1 MFLAE
6 NHVPQV
12 FLLIET
18 KCVVAHA
25 ECIYKFSTFIFKIV
39 LQILIGLKEKERKQ
53 VKEKK
58 YAISLLLKVKIT
70 LRLTDTITCHAAP
83 FYIKL
88 F

>member
-18 KCVVAHA
+18 KCVAHA
-25 ECIYKFSTFIFKIV
+25 ECIYKFSTFIFKI
-39 LQILIGLKEKERKQ
+39 ILKFHTGLKEKERKQ
-53 VKEKK
+53 VKEIK

-83 FYIKL
+83 FYIK
-88 F
+88 FF